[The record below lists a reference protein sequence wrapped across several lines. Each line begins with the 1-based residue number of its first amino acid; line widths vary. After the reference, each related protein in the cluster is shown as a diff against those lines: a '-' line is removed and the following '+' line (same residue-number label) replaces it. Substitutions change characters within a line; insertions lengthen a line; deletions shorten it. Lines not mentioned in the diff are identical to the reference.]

1 MILDITK
8 IPTFYINLDEKK
20 DRNKKMQELLK
31 NHGFTDFERFPGKKA
46 GRRVGCS
53 MSHAALLE
61 HVIKHNI
68 YPVLILEDDLET
80 YNFRKEIYVPDDAD
94 AMYLGFSRYGWNH
107 NQDEPFPKSLKI
119 TELNDEYHRVY
130 NMLSR
135 HAIIHFNP
143 TYDRNCVD
151 IMNNFICDPD
161 TYKAGD
167 VSISKIHPY
176 YKIYSL
182 NEPIFYQNDTGT
194 RGLTKRS
201 LYDSSYVEMDKI

>member
-1 MILDITK
+1 MIIDITK
-8 IPTFYINLDEKK
+8 LPTFYINLDEKVERK
-20 DRNKKMQELLK
+20 NKMESLLK
-31 NHGFTDFERFPGKKA
+31 NSGFTNIQRFSGKKA

-61 HVIKHNI
+61 HIINENI
-68 YPVLILEDDLET
+68 YPALVLEDDLDI
-80 YNFRKEIYVPDDAD
+80 YSFRKNIYVPDDAD
-94 AMYLGFSRYGWNH
+94 AMYLGFSSYGWNH

-130 NMLSR
+130 NMLAR

-143 TYDRNCVD
+143 IYDRNCVE
-151 IMNNFICDPD
+151 IMNKFIEDPD

-167 VSISKIHPY
+167 VSIAKIHPY

-182 NEPIFYQNDTGT
+182 NDPIFYQDDTGT
-194 RGLTKRS
+194 RGLTKKS
-201 LYDSSYVEMDKI
+201 LYDCNYVEMDKL